1 MAPVLVLLLV
11 DARLLLGSND
21 GVAVALLLLLID
33 ASLLVTTDEL
43 AGTDD
48 SRDDDGICLDE
59 SVFEAVYV
67 AEDEDEGVV
76 VDEDEG
82 VGVDEDEGVGVG
94 VSGLYV
100 VCAEVVAGTT
110 FDVVTGG

>member
-21 GVAVALLLLLID
+21 GVAVALLLID

-67 AEDEDEGVV
+67 AEDEDEGVG
-76 VDEDEG
+76 VDEDEV
-82 VGVDEDEGVGVG
+82 VGVDEDEDVGVG

-100 VCAEVVAGTT
+100 VCAEVVVGTT